1 MGFGSATAFYFARG
15 HNDSSL
21 CGGPA
26 SLCRLVDSLQGPGYP
41 FPTRG
46 RWVGGGAVTRY
57 KAFSRF
63 FAARNVGWCGLPT
76 AVGGASRF

>member
-26 SLCRLVDSLQGPGYP
+26 SLCRLVDSLQDPGYP

-46 RWVGGGAVTRY
+46 RWVGVARSHVT
-57 KAFSRF
+57 KLLVAFSPLGTS
-63 FAARNVGWCGLPT
+63 AGVACLP
-76 AVGGASRF
+76 R